1 MMSNRE
7 QVRALLDQVS
17 EEALPAVARY
27 LEAVLAGC
35 PPDNPYDD
43 EPLTPEEAAMMD
55 EAREEIARGAIVTH
69 EVLAARISARRE
81 RA

>member
-1 MMSNRE
+1 MSSRT
-7 QVRALLDQVS
+7 ALYALIDGLP

-43 EPLTPEEAAMMD
+43 EPLSPEEEAMIAA
-55 EAREEIARGAIVTH
+55 ARAEIARGDVISH
-69 EVLAARISARRE
+69 EELGARIAARRE